1 MTQPTHI
8 LKQGDARDL
17 SFLEDKS
24 VHLVVTSP
32 PYWILKRYNQHPGQ
46 MGYIADYEEFLT
58 ELKKVWTQC
67 YRVLVPGGRLVC
79 VVGDVCLSRREY
91 GRHLVM
97 PLHADITVACRKLGF
112 DNLNPIIWLK
122 IANAVFEANSSSKFL
137 GKPYE
142 PNAVIKNDMEFILMQ
157 RKPGGYRQPTDEMRK
172 GSIIPK
178 EEFRAWTQQT
188 WTLNGENTRSHPAPF
203 PYELARR
210 LVLLF
215 SFIGDTVLDPFAGT
229 GTTVLAAINHGR
241 RGIGVEI
248 DPEYCQI
255 ARKRIERETQSLF
268 SSTHLRFING
278 EPSGVAIDKNGSSRN
293 LRHRIAVIGPSDL
306 VDYNFVHNCL
316 LRELERRNLDQK
328 RVAIVTG
335 GVKGTGA
342 LASRFSREVL
352 KRDPILVHVDA
363 SAFGHVAGPM
373 RDLEIVEESDLLIA
387 FTHPE
392 GRRVRTTVKLAR
404 KRGVQVVEVPVEV
417 DK

>member
-1 MTQPTHI
+1 
-8 LKQGDARDL
+8 
-17 SFLEDKS
+17 
-24 VHLVVTSP
+24 
-32 PYWILKRYNQHPGQ
+32 

-278 EPSGVAIDKNGSSRN
+278 EPSGVAIDK
-293 LRHRIAVIGPSDL
+293 
-306 VDYNFVHNCL
+306 
-316 LRELERRNLDQK
+316 